1 MAEKVER
8 EWVVTEFAG
17 VDLGDERLNRRL
29 IVLAGDLGG
38 QPTAPI
44 NEASRDWKAMK
55 AAYKFFAN
63 EQVEAEAILA
73 PHQERT
79 LERLRGHAVV
89 VAIQDTT
96 FLNYNHHPATTE
108 LGPIGGKQRGLVMPS
123 TLAAT
128 PQGLPLGLLTQQ
140 MWARREAGE
149 AEGQGSVSRPRPK
162 ESAKWLAALEESFT
176 LVPAEIRLVTI
187 ADREADLCEL
197 LVTADDVGA
206 EYVIRAVQDRRGPG
220 EADRLWA
227 CVARQPVA
235 GQVTVELTATPTQP
249 ARTATGEV
257 QVAKLTLQAPGRPTA
272 DEAVWWEPRTVWA
285 IWRHERAPPPDSTP
299 VEWRLLTT
307 IPIATWQE
315 TVDRITWDWVGPSI
329 AGFHRVLKS
338 GGTVEACRLE
348 SADRLPRYLTLMTVI
363 AWRLFWL
370 MPIHRQTPDAPCT
383 TRLAD
388 HEWKALA
395 ATIHRTDTLPDTI
408 PPVGQAVHWIACLGG
423 FPGRQRDGEPG
434 ITVIWRAWSRL
445 SDVAHLYLVLHPSKD
460 EGNRQGRY
468 GAPALR
474 CIVERSR
481 ESTCDGLG
489 GRRDWRSLAWVPVA
503 LGAPSREGL
512 DCDLMVGVCD
522 GVLKIYH
529 GPRPNCC

>member
-176 LVPAEIRLVTI
+176 LVPEEIRLVTI
-187 ADREADLCEL
+187 ADREADIFEF

-206 EYVIRAVQDRRGPG
+206 EYVIRAVQDRRVQG

-235 GQVTVELTATPTQP
+235 GQVTVELAAKPKQP
-249 ARTATGEV
+249 ARTATVDV
-257 QVAKLTLQAPGRPTA
+257 QVATVRLQPPQRPA
-272 DEAVWWEPRTVWA
+272 DDEAVWWEPLTVWA
-285 IWRHERAPPPDSTP
+285 IWLHESAPPPDVTP
-299 VEWRLLTT
+299 VEWLLVTN
-307 IPIATWQE
+307 IPLATWQDTLE
-315 TVDRITWDWVGPSI
+315 RIAWYCVRPTI
-329 AGFHRVLKS
+329 EGFHRVLKS
-338 GGTVEACRLE
+338 GCTVEDCRLK
-348 SADRLPRYLTLMTVI
+348 SADRLTRSLTLMSVI

-370 MPIHRQTPDAPCT
+370 THINRQTPDAPCT
-383 TRLAD
+383 TILAD
-388 HEWKALA
+388 HEWKALY
-395 ATIHRTDTLPDTI
+395 ATIHRTDRLPDTS
-408 PPVGQAVHWIACLGG
+408 PSVRQAVRWIAQLGG
-423 FPGRQRDGEPG
+423 FPGRKRDGEPG
-434 ITVIWRAWSRL
+434 MTVIWRGWSRL
-445 SDVAHLYLVLHPSKD
+445 TDIAHLYLILHPSKD
-460 EGNRQGRY
+460 EGN
-468 GAPALR
+468 
-474 CIVERSR
+474 S
-481 ESTCDGLG
+481 
-489 GRRDWRSLAWVPVA
+489 
-503 LGAPSREGL
+503 
-512 DCDLMVGVCD
+512 
-522 GVLKIYH
+522 
-529 GPRPNCC
+529 

>member
-1 MAEKVER
+1 MPPLQMGTRPPAAEATTGSTSGPPR
-8 EWVVTEFAG
+8 R
-17 VDLGDERLNRRL
+17 DERRTWRA
-29 IVLAGDLGG
+29 VVEGG
-38 QPTAPI
+38 PPG
-44 NEASRDWKAMK
+44 EP
-55 AAYKFFAN
+55 AA
-63 EQVEAEAILA
+63 
-73 PHQERT
+73 
-79 LERLRGHAVV
+79 LRG
-89 VAIQDTT
+89 
-96 FLNYNHHPATTE
+96 
-108 LGPIGGKQRGLVMPS
+108 
-123 TLAAT
+123 
-128 PQGLPLGLLTQQ
+128 
-140 MWARREAGE
+140 
-149 AEGQGSVSRPRPK
+149 
-162 ESAKWLAALEESFT
+162 
-176 LVPAEIRLVTI
+176 VTI
-187 ADREADLCEL
+187 ADREADLFEL
-197 LVTADDVGA
+197 LVTADDWEA
-206 EYVIRAVQDRRGPG
+206 EDVIRAVHDRRVQG
-220 EADRLWA
+220 EVDRVGA
-227 CVARQPVA
+227 GVGRQPLA

-272 DEAVWWEPRTVWA
+272 DEAVWWELRTVWA